1 VLAMIRWGGN
11 IEEAETKRQRWR
23 AQRCRDKPGPA
34 GIDSVVPV
42 ASSHERKLAVAIP
55 ALMTG

>member
-1 VLAMIRWGGN
+1 MIRWGGN